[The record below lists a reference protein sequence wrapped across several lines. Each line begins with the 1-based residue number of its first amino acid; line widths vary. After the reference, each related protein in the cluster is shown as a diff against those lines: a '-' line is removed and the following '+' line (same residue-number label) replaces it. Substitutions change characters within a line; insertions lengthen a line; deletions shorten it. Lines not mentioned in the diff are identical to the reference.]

1 MAINSQKF
9 LPGAKS
15 GSIVATTYNRSAR
28 SLMVAPPSSSTSGA
42 AIPQAQPDGGDPP
55 EDPLLKEAIR
65 IKESTTKIKKILG
78 QTIKI
83 QRKKIELDRKRAEKQ
98 KRNEKEKENEKN
110 GFFDFLTG
118 GPNNIRAPKP
128 IQGFLDFVNKI
139 VLGLILSKLIDWAPQ
154 LKWLANTLQ
163 IGKVF
168 DFIVDFSVGLVDKLM
183 TFIDVG
189 YKAVNSVNNFVKD
202 TFGEDAAKNLE
213 TLQSNFTKFMNLAI
227 IAAMLSTGGKGP
239 NSKPQPRRGFDRSGR
254 RVRQGAQERYRRRY
268 GDRRFNQRFGQ
279 NNRRMLEG
287 KPLSRAEQRA
297 RRPRPTAK
305 PQTGPKGLQKVTK
318 KIGTRLFGK
327 GAGKIA
333 GKIPIVGPLI
343 DFGVRAFILKEPLG
357 KAAAGAVGAGVGQ
370 ALGTF
375 LGGAIGGIVGSVV
388 PFVGNL
394 LVGGAG
400 SAIGGIIGGVI
411 GDQIGI
417 SLYNVITGGEDAG
430 AVEQAG
436 LEAKAKGGTIG
447 DDEEREQKELERL
460 RRTKLSKFSVTSSG
474 TTPADSAVESK
485 GAEPNFFQKIFGR
498 IKKEG
503 PLALI
508 NKVRKRLGDRNN
520 TMISKIMSL
529 GVDLLTGK
537 KVDRRAVTDIA
548 KNLVTFFDAALPAPM
563 GMLRLLLQKLA
574 AGGSVVGVEAPAQ
587 RTRRL
592 KDISRQLETAF
603 LRDVGSQTSGVFNDI
618 KSTAANT
625 NRVIQGTASVTGTT
639 ASVTGTTEKYLPYGG
654 SSPTV
659 AGRTI
664 SGSDKLIA
672 LTGQSGTV
680 AYDGQKN
687 TQLDISYSPF
697 AQSDIEAQVA
707 DGGIKITSG
716 KGFRASTNSD
726 HRGYDIGA
734 NTDTPMYAYLDG
746 EVTHVNKQLGGGADG
761 GYGYWIV
768 WKDSKHGAYHFFG
781 HLHRPP
787 GLSPGDKFKAGA
799 LLANVGG
806 SGSGS
811 LTRYPPHLHWEISTS
826 APAANGQFSS
836 YVDPGKWV
844 NTHGAGE
851 LKPQIA
857 SNPPSSG
864 ADQIADRTSYEQTQ
878 TQVVAIEREV
888 PVYRTVTRKV
898 ETSRGTKTRTVRE
911 LVQPA

>member
-9 LPGAKS
+9 LPGSKS
-15 GSIVATTYNRSAR
+15 GSIVATTYNRSAK
-28 SLMVAPPSSSTSGA
+28 SLMVAPPPSTTPGA
-42 AIPQAQPDGGDPP
+42 ASPQAAPAGGDSS

-78 QTIKI
+78 QTVKI
-83 QRKKIELDRKRAEKQ
+83 QRKKIELDRRKREKQ
-98 KRNEKEKENEKN
+98 KRNKNEKESEKN

-118 GPNNIRAPKP
+118 GPDNIRAPKP

-139 VLGLILSKLIDWAPQ
+139 ILGLILRKLVDFAPQ
-154 LKWLANTLQ
+154 LKWLVNTLQ
-163 IGKVF
+163 VGKVF
-168 DFIVDFSVGLVDKLM
+168 DFIVDFSIGLVDKLM
-183 TFIDVG
+183 TFIDFG

-202 TFGEDAAKNLE
+202 TFGEDAVKNLE

-239 NSKPQPRRGFDRSGR
+239 NSKPQSRRGFDRSGR

-297 RRPRPTAK
+297 RRPRPTAR

-318 KIGTRLFGK
+318 KIGTKLFGK
-327 GAGKIA
+327 GVGKIA

-388 PFVGNL
+388 PIVGNL

-411 GDQIGI
+411 GDQIGV

-430 AVEQAG
+430 AVGEAG
-436 LEAKAKGGTIG
+436 LEAKAKGGIIG
-447 DDEEREQKELERL
+447 EDNEKEKKELERL

-474 TTPADSAVESK
+474 TTPADSAVQSK
-485 GAEPNFFQKIFGR
+485 GEEPNFFQKIFGR

-537 KVDRRAVTDIA
+537 KVDRRAITDIA

-574 AGGSVVGVEAPAQ
+574 AGGSVVGVEAPAE
-587 RTRRL
+587 RNRRL

-603 LRDVGSQTSGVFNDI
+603 LRDVGSQTSGVLNDI
-618 KSTAANT
+618 KSTAENT
-625 NRVIQGTASVTGTT
+625 NRVIQGARSGTDTGTN
-639 ASVTGTTEKYLPYGG
+639 G
-654 SSPTV
+654 STPTV

-664 SGSDKLIA
+664 SGSDKLLG

-680 AYDGQKN
+680 AYGGQQG

-697 AQSDIEAQVA
+697 AQSDIEAQIS

-716 KGFRASTNSD
+716 KGFRESTNSD
-726 HRGYDIGA
+726 HKGYDIGA
-734 NTDTPMYAYLDG
+734 NSGTPMYAYLDG
-746 EVTHVNKQLGGGADG
+746 EVTHVNKQLGSGADA

-781 HLHRPP
+781 HLDRPP

-811 LTRYPPHLHWEISTS
+811 LTRYAPHLHWEISTS

-857 SNPPSSG
+857 STPPSSG
-864 ADQIADRTSYEQTQ
+864 ADQVADRASYEQTQ
-878 TQVVAIEREV
+878 TQVIAIETEV
-888 PVYRTVTRKV
+888 PVYRTVTRQV
-898 ETSRGTKTRTVRE
+898 QTSRGTRTRTVRE
-911 LVQPA
+911 LVQPG

>member
-28 SLMVAPPSSSTSGA
+28 SLMVKPSSDGNNNN
-42 AIPQAQPDGGDPP
+42 PPPPPGGGGGGGEPPD
-55 EDPLLKEAIR
+55 DPLLGEAIR
-65 IKESTTKIKKILG
+65 IRESTTKIKKILG
-78 QTIKI
+78 QTVKI
-83 QRKKIELDRKRAEKQ
+83 QRKKIELDRRRTEKQ
-98 KRNEKEKENEKN
+98 KRNKKEKENEKN

-118 GPNNIRAPKP
+118 GPDKIRAPKP
-128 IQGFLDFVNKI
+128 IQGFLDFVNNI
-139 VLGLILSKLIDWAPQ
+139 ILGLILRKLVDFAPQ
-154 LKWLANTLQ
+154 LKWLVNTLQ
-163 IGKVF
+163 VGKVF
-168 DFIVDFSVGLVDKLM
+168 DFIVDFSIGLVDKLM
-183 TFIDVG
+183 TFIDFG

-239 NSKPQPRRGFDRSGR
+239 GSKPQPRRGFDRSGR
-254 RVRQGAQERYRRRY
+254 RVGQRAQERYRRRY

-297 RRPRPTAK
+297 RRPRPTAR

-318 KIGTRLFGK
+318 KIGTKLFGK
-327 GAGKIA
+327 GVGKIA

-400 SAIGGIIGGVI
+400 ATIGGIIGGVI
-411 GDQIGI
+411 GDQIGV

-430 AVEQAG
+430 AVGEAG

-447 DDEEREQKELERL
+447 EDEEREKKELERL

-485 GAEPNFFQKIFGR
+485 GEEPNFFQKIFGR

-508 NKVRKRLGDRNN
+508 NKVRKRLSDRNN

-639 ASVTGTTEKYLPYGG
+639 GG
-654 SSPTV
+654 SGPTV

-680 AYDGQKN
+680 AYDGQQN

-806 SGSGS
+806 SGFGS
-811 LTRYPPHLHWEISTS
+811 LTKYAPHLHWEISTS
-826 APAANGQFSS
+826 APQSNGQFSS

-864 ADQIADRTSYEQTQ
+864 ADQIADRASYEQTQ
-878 TQVVAIEREV
+878 TQVVAIEKEV
-888 PVYRTVTRKV
+888 PVYRTVTRQV
-898 ETSRGTKTRTVRE
+898 QTSRGTRTRTVRE

>member
-28 SLMVAPPSSSTSGA
+28 SLMVAPPPSATSGA

-65 IKESTTKIKKILG
+65 IRESTTKIKKILG
-78 QTIKI
+78 QTVKI
-83 QRKKIELDRKRAEKQ
+83 QRKKIELDRRRTEKE
-98 KRNEKEKENEKN
+98 KRNKKEKENEKN

-118 GPNNIRAPKP
+118 GPNKIKAPKP
-128 IQGFLDFVNKI
+128 IQGFLDFVNQI
-139 VLGLILSKLIDWAPQ
+139 ILGLILRKLVDWAPQ

-163 IGKVF
+163 VGKVF
-168 DFIVDFSVGLVDKLM
+168 DFIVDFSIGMVDKLM
-183 TFIDVG
+183 TFIDLG
-189 YKAVNSVNNFVKD
+189 YKAVDSVNNFVKD

-239 NSKPQPRRGFDRSGR
+239 KGKPQPRRGFDRSGR
-254 RVRQGAQERYRRRY
+254 RVSARAQERYRRRY

-297 RRPRPTAK
+297 RRSRPTAK

-318 KIGTRLFGK
+318 KIGTKLFGK
-327 GAGKIA
+327 GVGKIA

-400 SAIGGIIGGVI
+400 STIGGIIGGVI
-411 GDQIGI
+411 GDQIGV

-430 AVEQAG
+430 AVEEAG

-447 DDEEREQKELERL
+447 EDEERDKKELERL
-460 RRTKLSKFSVTSSG
+460 RRTKLSKFSVSSSG
-474 TTPADSAVESK
+474 TTPADGAVESK
-485 GAEPNFFQKIFGR
+485 GAEPNVFQKIFGR

-574 AGGSVVGVEAPAQ
+574 AGGSIVGVEAPAE

-592 KDISRQLETAF
+592 KDITRQLETAF
-603 LRDVGSQTSGVFNDI
+603 VRDVGSQTSGVFNDI

-625 NRVIQGTASVTGTT
+625 NRVIQGTASATGTT
-639 ASVTGTTEKYLPYGG
+639 GTTTTIVTGG
-654 SSPTV
+654 STPTV

-664 SGSDKLIA
+664 SGSDKLVG

-680 AYDGQKN
+680 AYGGQQG
-687 TQLDISYSPF
+687 TRLDISYSPF
-697 AQSDIEAQVA
+697 AQSDIQDQASR
-707 DGGIKITSG
+707 GGIKITSG
-716 KGFRASTNSD
+716 KGYRESTNSD
-726 HRGYDIGA
+726 HKGYDIGA
-734 NTDTPMYAYLDG
+734 DSGTPMYAYLDG
-746 EVTHVNKQLGGGADG
+746 EVTHVNKQLGGGADA

-781 HLHRPP
+781 HLDRPP

-806 SGSGS
+806 SGFGS
-811 LTRYPPHLHWEISTS
+811 LTRYAPHLHWEISTS

-864 ADQIADRTSYEQTQ
+864 ADQIADRASYEQTQ
-878 TQVVAIEREV
+878 TQVVAIEKEV
-888 PVYRTVTRKV
+888 PVYRTVTKQVQTR
-898 ETSRGTKTRTVRE
+898 RGTRTRTVRE

>member
-9 LPGAKS
+9 LPGSKS
-15 GSIVATTYNRSAR
+15 GSIVATTYNRSAK
-28 SLMVAPPSSSTSGA
+28 SLMVAPPPSATSGA

-78 QTIKI
+78 QTVKI
-83 QRKKIELDRKRAEKQ
+83 QRKKIELDRRKREKQ
-98 KRNEKEKENEKN
+98 KRNKNEKESEKN

-118 GPNNIRAPKP
+118 GPDNIRAPKP
-128 IQGFLDFVNKI
+128 IQGFLDFVNNI
-139 VLGLILSKLIDWAPQ
+139 ILGLILRKLVDFAPQ
-154 LKWLANTLQ
+154 LKWLVNTLQ
-163 IGKVF
+163 VGKVF
-168 DFIVDFSVGLVDKLM
+168 DFIVDFSIGLVDKLM
-183 TFIDVG
+183 TFIDFG

-239 NSKPQPRRGFDRSGR
+239 GSKPQPRRGFDRSGR
-254 RVRQGAQERYRRRY
+254 RVGQRAQERYRRRY

-297 RRPRPTAK
+297 RRPRPTAR

-318 KIGTRLFGK
+318 KIGTKLFGK
-327 GAGKIA
+327 GVGKIA

-388 PFVGNL
+388 PIVGNL

-411 GDQIGI
+411 GDQIGV

-430 AVEQAG
+430 AVGEAG

-447 DDEEREQKELERL
+447 EDNEKEKKELERL

-474 TTPADSAVESK
+474 TTPADSAVQSK
-485 GAEPNFFQKIFGR
+485 GEEPNFFQKIFGR
-498 IKKEG
+498 VKKEG

-574 AGGSVVGVEAPAQ
+574 AGGSVVGVEAPAE
-587 RTRRL
+587 RNRRL

-603 LRDVGSQTSGVFNDI
+603 LRDVGSQTSGVLNDI
-618 KSTAANT
+618 KSTAENT
-625 NRVIQGTASVTGTT
+625 NRVIQGSRSGTGSGTGTDT
-639 ASVTGTTEKYLPYGG
+639 GG
-654 SSPTV
+654 STPTV

-664 SGSDKLIA
+664 SGSDKLLG

-680 AYDGQKN
+680 AYGGKQG

-697 AQSDIEAQVA
+697 AQSDIEAQIS

-726 HRGYDIGA
+726 HKGYDIGA
-734 NTDTPMYAYLDG
+734 NSGTPMYAYLDG
-746 EVTHVNKQLGGGADG
+746 EVTHVNKQLGSGADA

-781 HLHRPP
+781 HLDRPP

-799 LLANVGG
+799 LVANVGG
-806 SGSGS
+806 SGFGS
-811 LTRYPPHLHWEISTS
+811 LTRYAPHLHWEISTS

-864 ADQIADRTSYEQTQ
+864 ADQVADRASYEQTQ
-878 TQVVAIEREV
+878 TQVVAIEKEV
-888 PVYRTVTRKV
+888 PVYRTVTRQV
-898 ETSRGTKTRTVRE
+898 QTSRGTKTRTVRE
-911 LVQPA
+911 LVQPG